1 MPSFST
7 SLSGLNA
14 NSTALSSIANN
25 LANLNTV
32 AYKATRP
39 LFRDLF
45 YQQFGTAGSG
55 NPLQVGVGATIGSID
70 ALFVQGSIE
79 TSGVATDVA
88 IQGDGFLVVDNQ
100 GLRLFTRAGN
110 LSVNANG
117 QLVTND
123 GGLVQGFPAINGVIA
138 GNQTLSPLTL
148 ANGQINPP
156 NPTSFAQLAL
166 NLDANAPIGGTFATS
181 MAVYDALGASHIL
194 SFNFTKTAANA
205 WNYDI
210 TIPAA
215 DVGAT
220 GAPVSLNSGSL
231 QFNGAG
237 LLTTPA
243 ANVGGINIAGFAN
256 GANPLTFSWQL
267 YDPNGIGFL
276 TQVAAPSAASSTR
289 QDGYASGTLL
299 SFIIDATGVIQGIFS
314 NGQTAALGQVAVATF
329 PNVQGLL
336 RNGSNSFLASLS
348 SGAPNIGSPG
358 TGGRGTIAGGA
369 LELSNVDIA
378 REFAQLILAQRGF
391 QANARAISTFD
402 EVTQE
407 AINLK
412 R

>member
-14 NSTALSSIANN
+14 NSTALSTIANN

-45 YQQFGTAGSG
+45 YQQLGTAGSG
-55 NPLQVGVGATIGSID
+55 NPLQVGVGATVGAID
-70 ALFVQGSIE
+70 SLFIQGSIE
-79 TSGVATDVA
+79 SSGVATDVA
-88 IQGDGFLVVDNQ
+88 IQGDGFLIVDNN
-100 GLRLFTRAGN
+100 GLRLFSRAGN
-110 LSVNANG
+110 LSVDANG
-117 QLVTND
+117 QLITND
-123 GGLVQGFPAINGVIA
+123 GALVQGFPAVNGVISTS
-138 GNQTLSPLTL
+138 QTLSPLVV

-156 NPTSFAQLAL
+156 NPTSFVQLAL
-166 NLDANAPIGGTFATS
+166 NLDASAPVGSTFSTS
-181 MAVYDALGASHIL
+181 VAVYDALGASHIL
-194 SFNFTKTAANA
+194 KYTYTKTAANA

-210 TIPAA
+210 TVPAA
-215 DVGAT
+215 DLGGT
-220 GAPVSLNSGSL
+220 GLPVSINSGAL

-237 LLTTPA
+237 LLTSPA
-243 ANVGGINIAGFAN
+243 ATIAGITISGFAN
-256 GANPLTFSWQL
+256 GANPLTFAWQL
-267 YDPNGIGFL
+267 FDPNGTGFL

-289 QDGYASGTLL
+289 QNGFTSGTLL
-299 SFIIDATGVIQGIFS
+299 SFIIDATGIIQGIFS
-314 NGQTAALGQVAVATF
+314 NGQTVPLGQIALATF

-336 RNGSNSFLASLS
+336 RNGSNNYLASLS
-348 SGAPNIGSPG
+348 SGAPNIGTPG

-391 QANARAISTFD
+391 QANARAITTFD